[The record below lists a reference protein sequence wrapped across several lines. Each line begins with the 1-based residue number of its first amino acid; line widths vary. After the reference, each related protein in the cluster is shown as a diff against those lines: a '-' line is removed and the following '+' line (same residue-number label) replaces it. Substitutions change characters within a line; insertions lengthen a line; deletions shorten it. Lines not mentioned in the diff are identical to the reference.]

1 MSMRIAAALR
11 VAFLLVVASLISVHT
26 ATAQNAIALTGQ
38 VTSNEEGAMEGV
50 LVSAKKGTIT
60 ITVVSD
66 AQGRYSFPASK
77 LAPGQYTLSI
87 RAIGYD
93 LDNSKTVEVGPRTT
107 THNLTLR
114 KTEDLAAQMSNG
126 EWLHS
131 IPGTNQQKGILL
143 GCVGCHTLERAM
155 RSQHDAETFINVTLP
170 RMQGYVNQSIVQ
182 NPQLRRGE
190 RLMEERGDQR
200 VQVFRTAAE
209 YLASINRSKNGQW
222 NFDLKMLPRPKGRA
236 TQVIYTEYDLP
247 RDTISPHDVI
257 LDANGI
263 AWYSSFGEQFVG
275 QLDPKT
281 GDVKEYPIPLHKPD
295 FPKGT
300 LAIRA
305 DREGNLWLGNMYQA
319 SIVKFDPRTEQFQ
332 TWPMPKEYNIDA
344 SQVNMVRPESSHVD
358 GKVWSQNN
366 GFAAVHRL
374 DLATGRIETWEPF
387 KTSKTPHN
395 IYDVIPDSKNNVY
408 FTDFRHQHIGR
419 IDAKTGEI
427 KLFEAPTPRS
437 APRRGYMDAQDR
449 LWFGMY
455 RADRI
460 GMFDTRSETFKE
472 WVMPTKWASPYDV
485 QLDRNEEAWT
495 GSMITDQVTR
505 VNTKTDEMVEYLLP
519 RTTNIRRVYVD
530 NTTNPVT
537 FWVGSNHGASI
548 IKLEPLD

>member
-1 MSMRIAAALR
+1 MRLAAALHI
-11 VAFLLVVASLISVHT
+11 ALLFLATSLLPLDT
-26 ATAQNAIALTGQ
+26 ATAQNAVALTGT
-38 VTSNEEGAMEGV
+38 VTSAEEGAMEGV
-50 LVSAKKGTIT
+50 LVNAKKGTIT

-93 LDNSKTVEVGPRTT
+93 LDNGKTVEIGPRTT
-107 THNLTLR
+107 TRNVVLR

-126 EWLHS
+126 EWMHS
-131 IPGTNQQKGILL
+131 IPGTDQQKGILL
-143 GCVGCHTLERAM
+143 GCVGCHTLERAL
-155 RSQHDAETFINVTLP
+155 RSEHDADTFMKVTLP

-200 VQVFRTAAE
+200 VQVFRNAAE
-209 YLASINRSKNGQW
+209 YLATINRSKNGQW

-247 RDTISPHDVI
+247 RDTISPHDVV
-257 LDANGI
+257 LDKDGI
-263 AWYSSFGEQFVG
+263 AWYSSFGEQFFG
-275 QLDPKT
+275 RLDPKT
-281 GDVKEYPIPLHKPD
+281 GAVKEYPMPLHKPD
-295 FPKGT
+295 FPKGS
-300 LAIRA
+300 LGLRA
-305 DREGNLWLGNMYQA
+305 DQAGNWWLGNMYQA
-319 SIVKFDPRTEQFQ
+319 AIVKFDPKTEQF
-332 TWPMPKEYNIDA
+332 TAWPMPPEYNIDA

-374 DLATGRIETWEPF
+374 DLATGKIETFEPY
-387 KTSKTPHN
+387 KTSKVPHN
-395 IYDVIPDSKNNVY
+395 IYDVIPDSQNNVY
-408 FTDFRHQHIGR
+408 YTDFRNFHIGR
-419 IDAKTGEI
+419 IDAKTGEVKI
-427 KLFEAPTPRS
+427 YTALTPRS

-455 RADRI
+455 RADRV
-460 GMFDTRSETFKE
+460 GLFNTKTETFKE
-472 WVMPTKWASPYDV
+472 WLMPTKWASPYDV
-485 QLDRNEEAWT
+485 VLDRNEELWT
-495 GSMITDQVTR
+495 GSMITDHVTR
-505 VNTKTDEMVEYLLP
+505 LNTKTDEMVEYLLP